1 MHDYLYNEHS
11 YTKLEYDLESP
22 DEIEELFLDVG
33 ADFLDCGQGFYTE
46 KDTIHIFLNGKS
58 YAVTITGT
66 IGSQKQDRGDR
77 LYYIDD
83 IESVTYVEIPTPEP
97 KERKNYSLDDLVNVT
112 EDQYKQ
118 VLQSIATICK

>member
-1 MHDYLYNEHS
+1 MHYLYKEHG
-11 YTKLEYDLESP
+11 YTKLEYQLSSP
-22 DEIEELFLDVG
+22 NEIEELFLDVG
-33 ADFLDCGQGFYTE
+33 ADFLECGQGFYTE
-46 KDTIHIFLNGKS
+46 EDTIRIFLDGKS
-58 YAVTITGT
+58 YAVTIKGT

-83 IESVTYVEIPTPEP
+83 ITSVTYVEIPTPEP
-97 KERKNYSLDDLVNVT
+97 KERKNYPLNDLINVT